1 VPTYEITVEILKKSG
16 FKLIEDGSILAGY
29 GSAHIGMAQIKVW
42 IENTAVDR
50 IEFILSSE
58 QIESKDTSSY
68 WNTILEKDKLAYFSS
83 AIFSGAEETYL
94 QASFSSGIKFVL
106 INAMGDIFNVNEMY
120 FKLAGKI
127 ALSAWYQ
134 LQSNPTDI
142 SLTYSELYQIQP
154 HLFRS
159 PYDEEI

>member
-1 VPTYEITVEILKKSG
+1 MEILKKSG
-16 FKLIEDGSILAGY
+16 FKLIEDGNILAGY
-29 GSAHIGMAQIKVW
+29 GTAHFGMVQIKVW

-58 QIESKDTSSY
+58 QIEFKDTSDH
-68 WNTILEKDKLAYFSS
+68 WNTILEKEELEYFSS

-94 QASFSSGIKFVL
+94 QASFASGIKFVL
-106 INAMGDIFNVNEMY
+106 ISAMGNKFYMNEMF

-134 LQSNPTDI
+134 LQFNPTAID
-142 SLTYSELYQIQP
+142 LTFNELYQIQP